1 MDRWGLPVL
10 IRLCTRAGE
19 PGEEEEEEE
28 PETRQGEARRKEF
41 SLLFTALS
49 N

>member
-10 IRLCTRAGE
+10 IRLCTRASE
-19 PGEEEEEEE
+19 PGEEEEEE
-28 PETRQGEARRKEF
+28 PETRRGEARREEF